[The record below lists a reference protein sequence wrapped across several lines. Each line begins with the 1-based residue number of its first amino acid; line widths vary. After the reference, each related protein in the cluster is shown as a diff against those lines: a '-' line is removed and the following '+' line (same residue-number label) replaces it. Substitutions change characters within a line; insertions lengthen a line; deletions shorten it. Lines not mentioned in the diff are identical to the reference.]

1 MFLILLI
8 IKMNITSFHKGTCVN
23 EKWLSEKT
31 SLGLRVLLCLLILIV
46 PCGCSLT
53 NKSISYLGNEELG
66 YYRDVATKI
75 EYPVLEDDVDH
86 KAFATTAP
94 RRLSDL
100 EKSEIWDVTLIEVL
114 HTALAN
120 NHVLRESSQFLS
132 PFNTLMRNPNG
143 SSTIYDPAIQ
153 ESGVQGNQRGV
164 EAALSD
170 FDAQVTTS
178 LLWGRDENVQNNV
191 FSSNGLPPGDTLI
204 DETLSLN
211 SRVQKTMATGG
222 TFSISNNLNY
232 SRNNTPTRLFRSVYT
247 DTLRAEYRQP
257 LRAGAGID
265 FTRIAG
271 PIGTNINSGLGSVDR
286 GVVISRINNDIAI
299 ADFEIN
305 VRNMLHDVEFL
316 YWDLSQAY
324 RVYHSE
330 TKASINALKTYKI
343 IAAKSKPGLRNTRVN
358 DKFQA
363 EVNYLEARSRAE
375 DALANLF
382 SVEGQLRRIMG
393 LPVNDG
399 RIIRPV
405 EEPMT
410 AEFIP
415 DWDICK
421 VEALS
426 QRVELRKQKW
436 DIKKLEFSLKA
447 AKSLTRSRF
456 DFVMNYQVNGFGNNL
471 IGDKD
476 DDGTTIEGY
485 HNVWGS
491 LTQGNQTGGNIG
503 FEFSKAFGNR
513 AAHSQVNFQELSLTR
528 SRVFLVEQEM
538 EISAELASAFQ
549 NLDST
554 YKRAGTKFNQRIA
567 AEKFLR
573 ANEKSYEANLTELD
587 LLLQAQV
594 RLSSAETE
602 YYQSLIEYNKAITE
616 IHFRKGTLLQHNNV
630 TLAEGGWDQEAYDD
644 ALRRAEER
652 THAFKGRLL
661 RDSKPFP
668 FVKKPNAAYDFEHH
682 QYIEGSS
689 GEIMEFS
696 NEIPNY
702 SEEIPNYHDLQ
713 KVPDENETPLLPVP
727 KNDSRPQEPLIPLPQ
742 EENNIPRDKTAQG
755 ASEFGSSAIN
765 KSDKW
770 KKTTLMKITLK
781 KSPGPV
787 LIHRNTNEIK
797 NPKPVSTGW
806 KSRKLSPVINPSPVL
821 KSSPII
827 NPKPLINPSPIIHKS
842 VIEIRPAIIEKS
854 TGWKKHNN

>member
-1 MFLILLI
+1 MF
-8 IKMNITSFHKGTCVN
+8 
-23 EKWLSEKT
+23 
-31 SLGLRVLLCLLILIV
+31 LCLLILII

-53 NKSISYLGNEELG
+53 NKSISYLGDEELG

-75 EYPVLEDDVDH
+75 EYPVLEEEVDH
-86 KAFATTAP
+86 KAFATTSP

-100 EKSEIWDVTLIEVL
+100 KKDEVWDVTLIEVL
-114 HTALAN
+114 HTALSN

-143 SSTIYDPAIQ
+143 SSTIYEPAIQ
-153 ESGVQGNQRGV
+153 ESGVLGNQRGV

-178 LLWGRDENVQNNV
+178 LLWGRDENVQNNI
-191 FSSNGLPPGDTLI
+191 FASNGLPPGDTLI

-211 SRVQKTMATGG
+211 SRIQKTMATGG

-232 SRNNTPTRLFRSVYT
+232 SRNNTPARLFRSVYT

-257 LRAGAGID
+257 LLAGSGID

-271 PIGTNINSGLGSVDR
+271 PIGSNVNSGLASVDR
-286 GVVISRINNDIAI
+286 GVIISRINSDIAI

-330 TKASINALKTYKI
+330 VKARNNALKTYDHI
-343 IAAKSKPGLRNTRVN
+343 TAKSESGLRNTRVN

-399 RIIRPV
+399 RIIRPLD
-405 EEPMT
+405 EPTT

-415 DWDICK
+415 DWNICQ

-447 AKSLTRSRF
+447 AKNLTRSRF
-456 DFVMNYQVNGFGNNL
+456 DFVMNYQVNGLGNNL
-471 IGDKD
+471 IGGKD
-476 DDGTTIEGY
+476 DDGSTIEGY
-485 HNVWGS
+485 RNVWGS
-491 LTQGNQTGGNIG
+491 ITQGNQTGGNIG
-503 FEFSKAFGNR
+503 FEFSRALGNR

-528 SRVFLVEQEM
+528 SRAVLIEQEM
-538 EISAELASAFQ
+538 EISAELADAFQ

-554 YKRAGTKFNQRIA
+554 YKRAGTKFNQRIS
-567 AEKFLR
+567 AEKLVR
-573 ANEKSYEANLTELD
+573 ANEESYKANLTELD

-594 RLSSAETE
+594 RLVSAETD

-616 IHFRKGTLLQHNNV
+616 IHFRKGTLLQNNNI
-630 TLAEGGWDQEAYDD
+630 TLAEGSWDQEAYED
-644 ALRRAEER
+644 ALRRAQER
-652 THAFKGRLL
+652 THAFKGRIL

-668 FVKKPNAAYDFEHH
+668 FVKKPNATYDFERHE
-682 QYIEGSS
+682 YVEGVP
-689 GEIMEFS
+689 GEILEYS
-696 NEIPNY
+696 NEIPIQTNDIQDY
-702 SEEIPNYHDLQ
+702 SEEIPNYNDL
-713 KVPDENETPLLPVP
+713 KNSPDENGVPLLPVP
-727 KNDSRPQEPLIPLPQ
+727 KNDSKPIKPLIPLPQ
-742 EENNIPRDKTAQG
+742 EEKYIPRDKTAQG
-755 ASEFGSSAIN
+755 AGEFGSSAIN
-765 KSDKW
+765 KSNKW
-770 KKTTLMKITLK
+770 KKTRLKKTRLK
-781 KSPGPV
+781 KSLGPV
-787 LIHRNTNEIK
+787 LIRRNTIELK
-797 NPKPVSTGW
+797 KPKPVSTGW
-806 KSRKLSPVINPSPVL
+806 KSRRPGPEIKPNSVFKPNPEIKPNPILNSG
-821 KSSPII
+821 SII
-827 NPKPLINPSPIIHKS
+827 NPNPINNLTPVIQKS

-854 TGWKKHNN
+854 TGWKKHNG